1 MKLLGLL
8 MLLLLSTTLHSQ
20 SKIFLENGSTIPYS
34 EIKANGKKS
43 DATILSNNEN
53 MSLAK
58 KDILS
63 FTNSNGA
70 LYTFHLKS
78 GRKLKVKEKGS
89 IDEPCYKAKIH
100 AYKYFK
106 YKGATTNPYA
116 DASSKK
122 DYASC
127 FEEQTKKLR
136 TRSTVGAVS
145 GGVAFALGL
154 SLFIS
159 SVSQASSL

>member
-1 MKLLGLL
+1 MKPLGLL
-8 MLLLLSTTLHSQ
+8 MLLFFSTNLYSQ
-20 SKIFLENGSTIPYS
+20 NKIILEDGSAIPYT

-43 DATILSNNEN
+43 NATMLSNGEN
-53 MSLAK
+53 KNLAK
-58 KDILS
+58 KDVLG
-63 FTNSNGA
+63 FTNKNGA

-89 IDEPCYKAKIH
+89 MDEPCYKAKIH

-106 YKGATTNPYA
+106 YKGATTNPYD
-116 DASSKK
+116 DASSQQ
-122 DYASC
+122 DYAAC

-136 TRSTVGAVS
+136 TRSTVGAVG

-154 SLFIS
+154 GLFVSTLSEANSL
-159 SVSQASSL
+159 